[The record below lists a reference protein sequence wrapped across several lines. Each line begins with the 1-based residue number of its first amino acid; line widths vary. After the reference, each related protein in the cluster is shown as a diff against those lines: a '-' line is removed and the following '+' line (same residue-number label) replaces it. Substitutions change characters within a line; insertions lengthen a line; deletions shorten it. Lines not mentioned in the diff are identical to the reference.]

1 MVPCWFGPS
10 KAIDSLISLSE
21 RLTNRWCLNRLSSI
35 SVSVYPN
42 PSNGSFQVAM
52 GYFEG
57 EKTQVN
63 VFDVEGRVVLQRTF
77 ENTPH
82 DFQFSGLPQ
91 GYYLLRID
99 DGKRAESLPVCVL
112 NH

>member
-1 MVPCWFGPS
+1 VSQSPQFNLCINLEGTY
-10 KAIDSLISLSE
+10 ISTCIALGVDKPIE
-21 RLTNRWCLNRLSSI
+21 NRSV
-35 SVSVYPN
+35 VSVFPN

-77 ENTPH
+77 
-82 DFQFSGLPQ
+82 
-91 GYYLLRID
+91 
-99 DGKRAESLPVCVL
+99 
-112 NH
+112 